1 MGWVLGLIWL
11 VACINSVVLVC
22 LNSLCGG
29 LVSYCVVGSSFVAVL
44 CCFFLVVCACWCCC
58 LYLRCLVGDCV
69 VWVFRFVGLWLSLC
83 LCLVL
88 CLLVVIVLVA
98 RLWLTV
104 DFEFRV
110 FKVALVV
117 VYFFEFSLWILVFG

>member
-1 MGWVLGLIWL
+1 MVVWFLIVLLVLVLLRCFVVSFLLFVLVGI
-11 VACINSVVLVC
+11 VACIYVVWL
-22 LNSLCGG
+22 
-29 LVSYCVVGSSFVAVL
+29 
-44 CCFFLVVCACWCCC
+44 
-58 LYLRCLVGDCV
+58 GDCV

-88 CLLVVIVLVA
+88 RLLVVIVLVA

-117 VYFFEFSLWILVFG
+117 VYFFEFALWILVFG